1 MGKNRQQRTCRK
13 AMQANNNYPDKI
25 KTIYKFTITSGQKPE
40 RVDVFLTRAIA
51 GATRNR
57 VQKAIDAECVR
68 INGNPVKAS
77 RKIQPGDEVECVI
90 MKLPPIELIPE
101 PIKIEIVYEDEH
113 LVVVNKQRGLV
124 VHPSIGHRSGTLI
137 NALLYHLGMRE
148 AIKLELEDEDE
159 ESDNDDD
166 EQIFA
171 SDAVRPGLVHRID
184 KDTSGLLVVA
194 KNATIHAEL
203 SRQFAEKTTEREY
216 QAIIWGNP
224 KQEKGTIVG
233 NIGRSLKNRK
243 IFTILPKGGKYAKT
257 DYEVLENFK
266 YVSLARFVLHTGRT
280 HQIRVHSHYIGHPI
294 FGDPTYGGASV
305 LFGGENPKFRS
316 RAEKC
321 LQIANERQILHAK
334 TLGFYHPALK
344 QFMRFDSELPE
355 DFRQILEL
363 FREVSFDY

>member
-1 MGKNRQQRTCRK
+1 
-13 AMQANNNYPDKI
+13 MQANNNYPDKI
-25 KTIYKFTITSGQKPE
+25 ETVYKFNITSGQKPE

-68 INGNPVKAS
+68 INGKPVKAS

-90 MKLPPIELIPE
+90 LKLPPIELIPE
-101 PIKIEIVYEDEH
+101 PIPIEIVYEDEH

-137 NALLYHLGMRE
+137 NALLYHFGLRD
-148 AIKLELEDEDE
+148 AIKLELDDEDE
-159 ESDNDDD
+159 EIENDDELTD

-194 KNATIHAEL
+194 KNAIIHAEL

-216 QAIIWGNP
+216 QAIIWGSP
-224 KQEKGTIVG
+224 KQEKGTIIG
-233 NIGRSLKNRK
+233 NIGRSPKNRK
-243 IFTILPKGGKYAKT
+243 LFTILPKGGKYAKT
-257 DYEVLENFK
+257 DYEVLENYK
-266 YVSLARFVLHTGRT
+266 YVSLARFQLHTGRT

-294 FGDPTYGGASV
+294 FGDPTYGGTSIV
-305 LFGGENPKFRS
+305 VGGENPKFRS
-316 RAEKC
+316 IAEKC
-321 LQIANERQILHAK
+321 LKIANERQILHAK

-344 QFMRFDSELPE
+344 QFMRFDSPLPE

-363 FREVSFDY
+363 FRNGDFVY